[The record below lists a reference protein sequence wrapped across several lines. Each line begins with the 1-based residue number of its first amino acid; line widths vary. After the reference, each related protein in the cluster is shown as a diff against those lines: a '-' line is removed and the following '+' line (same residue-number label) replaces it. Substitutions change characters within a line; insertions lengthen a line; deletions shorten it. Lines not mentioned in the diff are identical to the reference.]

1 MKRSN
6 FWIYGLIFLTLAV
19 SIGLVV
25 FLNYRLVQYQR
36 QTGSEFFVG
45 WQSVRLLLQEGVSP
59 YANGTAQRIE
69 QMATE
74 IGLDGILAPFN
85 APLYALILYLPFAIV
100 KDFSLARAL
109 ALSVAEISMGLALF
123 LSLRLTTW
131 RPKAWMWGALI
142 IFGVGW
148 FPSAMALLSGS
159 VIPALVLI
167 VALALWAVRMR
178 RDEIAGVALGLATVR
193 PHVAGILIG
202 MILLWAIFNRRGL
215 IVLWFFITV
224 ALLSLFFALFVPS
237 WPIEYLAMLITRQR
251 PLPGLAVGE
260 ALKVFLPG
268 VGMRLGVA
276 VSGVMG
282 VVFLVELMLHR
293 RTGSRAFL
301 WLASLSLV
309 ATPWLGVRLRPEDL
323 SLFLPAIVLVG
334 SLWNERWRYIGLFLI
349 GATLVVLGVGTWG
362 MAGWQIVEKLPPQ
375 NLALNVLFVPLIGI
389 ALLYWVRWWAI
400 RPPSVWMDLIQQEDI
415 EPLLEE

>member
-59 YANGTAQRIE
+59 YADGTAQRIE

-85 APLYALILYLPFAIV
+85 APLYTLILYLPFAIV

-260 ALKVFLPG
+260 ALKVFFPG

-309 ATPWLGVRLRPEDL
+309 ATPWLGVRLQPEDL